1 MKISNLITIGIAGM
15 MGSGKSTALNFFNK
29 KRIPNYDLDIEA
41 KKLLKKNTNCYK
53 EIIKNFGDKIL
64 NKNKSINKKKLR
76 ALVFNNNSHRN
87 ILNSIVHPELLKKIL
102 LICKKQNNKGAK
114 IVVFEGA
121 LISKKSKIGSFLDYI
136 IYIESEKNLLIKR
149 ISKRDGI
156 PEKEIKKLLLMQKNI
171 EKNQKKADFIIKNN
185 TNKKDFV
192 NQLNLTLD
200 KLVY

>member
-1 MKISNLITIGIAGM
+1 M
-15 MGSGKSTALNFFNK
+15 
-29 KRIPNYDLDIEA
+29 
-41 KKLLKKNTNCYK
+41 KKNTNCYK
-53 EIIKNFGDKIL
+53 EIIKNFEDKIL